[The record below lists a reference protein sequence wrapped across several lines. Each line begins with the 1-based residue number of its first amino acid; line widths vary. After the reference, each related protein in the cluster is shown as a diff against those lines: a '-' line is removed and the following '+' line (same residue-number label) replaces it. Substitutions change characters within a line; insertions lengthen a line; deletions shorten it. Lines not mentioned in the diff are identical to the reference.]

1 MVDASLVPVPR
12 QHVTEKERALLK
24 EQAMPMEWKPA
35 QRRQKDTEATWT
47 KKHGKSY
54 FGYKVSVSADRRY
67 KLIRRVKVSTASEND
82 TLHLEDVLDHANTGR
97 DLYGDKGYVDGGR
110 EHRLKA
116 QGWRVHIQR
125 KAEKGKPYPSVRS
138 VATPALRGFGRESNT
153 SSPPWSRWAG
163 NGCGVSAWIERPSN
177 SRGRQR
183 STTYVACAVSRHA
196 VWSLSN
202 AQGRSRYDRDGDFGR
217 G

>member
-1 MVDASLVPVPR
+1 VSFWVWI
-12 QHVTEKERALLK
+12 
-24 EQAMPMEWKPA
+24 PMC
-35 QRRQKDTEATWT
+35 TWT
-47 KKHGKSY
+47 QKHGQSY

-82 TLHLEDVLDHANTGR
+82 TLHLEAVLDHANTGR

-125 KAEKGKPYPSVRS
+125 KAEKGKPLSICQERRNTRIARVRAR
-138 VATPALRGFGRESNT
+138 VNT